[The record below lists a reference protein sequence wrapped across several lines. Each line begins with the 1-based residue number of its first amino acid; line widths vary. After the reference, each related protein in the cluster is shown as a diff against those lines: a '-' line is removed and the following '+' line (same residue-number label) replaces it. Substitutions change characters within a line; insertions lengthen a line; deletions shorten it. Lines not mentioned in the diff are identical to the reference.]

1 MYDGDCRIIGLFFTA
16 VYVAFVQVLPGLY
29 VGDCRDA
36 RDVKQLEEN
45 KITDILAVFDLARPI
60 LAVTLNFR
68 R

>member
-1 MYDGDCRIIGLFFTA
+1 
-16 VYVAFVQVLPGLY
+16 VQILPGLY

-60 LAVTLNFR
+60 LAVTVNVR